1 MENILIEDVKQIFY
15 MKKGNPASSFCVY
28 KHSVVEWFTTKS
40 KVMLEHTLKELSKV
54 TEKQS
59 MVLQRTVS
67 HLVSWPWLNIWL
79 EESLPQPS
87 WHEVK
92 WICND
97 Y

>member
-1 MENILIEDVKQIFY
+1 
-15 MKKGNPASSFCVY
+15 MKKGNPASSFSGY
-28 KHSVVEWFTTKS
+28 KHSVVESFTTKS

-54 TEKQS
+54 TQKQS
-59 MVLQRTVS
+59 MVLQRRTVS

-92 WICND
+92 WVHND